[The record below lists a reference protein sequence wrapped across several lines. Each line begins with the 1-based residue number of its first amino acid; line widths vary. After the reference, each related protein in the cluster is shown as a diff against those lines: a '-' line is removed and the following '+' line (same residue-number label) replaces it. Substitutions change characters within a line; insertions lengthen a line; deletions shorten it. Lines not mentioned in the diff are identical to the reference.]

1 MKNAM
6 TEPTPARRR
15 AEVFRYVALEVT
27 ATTLTGTYELDGR
40 TFVEV
45 VSFEGVDSLLNPGVK
60 EVAELW
66 FLLAGLSYYK
76 AGAAHVVDV
85 GSTPLGEAGRRLVAA
100 ALREGLAEFAYK
112 NDVDLDDVAIVG
124 GGEVSAVTPDTNA
137 QRVLVPFGGGIDSVV
152 TTTQLNEGLD
162 QALFVVSPRS
172 GRFAPLEATAAVTK
186 RAMVRATRVLDE
198 QLLTSDDTFFHG
210 HVPVTAMV
218 TLLAAVAAVATGRG
232 GVVMSNEHSS
242 SAINLRWRDLDV
254 NHQWSKS
261 WDAEQLLADALEE
274 RVGPDVVVASFLRD
288 RSEVWVAETFSRLTQ
303 YHHVFRSCNRA
314 FSQRLDR
321 RFETWCGE
329 CDKCLF
335 INLMLAPFLARA
347 TLREIFGH
355 EPLSDPAREDQLR
368 VLVGEGVTFKPFECV
383 GDPAESTVALAKVAE
398 MPEWSDVEF
407 LRALAKDVTPDRT
420 FEELLSA
427 QGPSRVP
434 AHWLR

>member
-6 TEPTPARRR
+6 TETTTARRR
-15 AEVFRYVALEVT
+15 ADVFRYVSLELT

-45 VSFEGVDSLLNPGVK
+45 VEFEGVESLLTPGVN

-66 FLLAGLSYYK
+66 FLVAGLSYYK
-76 AGAAHVVDV
+76 AGAARLIDV
-85 GSTPLGEAGRRLVAA
+85 GSTALGEAGRRLLTA
-100 ALREGLAEFAYK
+100 ALREGLAEFAYR
-112 NDVDLDDVAIVG
+112 NDLELDEVAIVG
-124 GGEVSAVTPDTNA
+124 GGEIVAVTPETNS

-152 TTTQLNEGLD
+152 TTTQLNETLE

-172 GRFAPLEATAAVTK
+172 GRFGPLEATATVTN
-186 RAMVRATRVLDE
+186 REIVRATRVLDE
-198 QLLTSDDTFFHG
+198 QILNSDDSFFQG

-261 WDAEQLLADALEE
+261 WDAEQLLADALTE
-274 RVGPDVVVASFLRD
+274 RVGPDFVVASFLRD
-288 RSEVWVAETFSRLTQ
+288 RSEVWVAETFSHLTQ

-335 INLMLAPFLARA
+335 INLMLAPFLSRS

-368 VLVGEGVTFKPFECV
+368 VLVGEGMTFKPFECV
-383 GDPAESTVALAKVAE
+383 GDPAESAVALAKVAG
-398 MPEWSDVEF
+398 MDEWSDVEF
-407 LRALAKDVTPDRT
+407 LRALAKDVTPDRS
-420 FEELLSA
+420 FEELLTT